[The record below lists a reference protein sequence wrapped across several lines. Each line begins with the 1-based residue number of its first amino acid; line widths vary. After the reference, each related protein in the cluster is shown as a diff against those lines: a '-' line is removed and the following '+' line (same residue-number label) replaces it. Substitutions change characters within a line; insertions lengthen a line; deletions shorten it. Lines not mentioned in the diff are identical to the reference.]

1 MRTAKA
7 EAKALKPEKCA
18 KKPSVNKEKRLARL
32 EREIAALEKQ
42 VSDIEMLE
50 QENSSDYQKL
60 MELGAQKDELN
71 ERLLEKYGEWE
82 DISGE

>member
-1 MRTAKA
+1 
-7 EAKALKPEKCA
+7 
-18 KKPSVNKEKRLARL
+18 
-32 EREIAALEKQ
+32 
-42 VSDIEMLE
+42 MLE

-82 DISGE
+82 DISDE